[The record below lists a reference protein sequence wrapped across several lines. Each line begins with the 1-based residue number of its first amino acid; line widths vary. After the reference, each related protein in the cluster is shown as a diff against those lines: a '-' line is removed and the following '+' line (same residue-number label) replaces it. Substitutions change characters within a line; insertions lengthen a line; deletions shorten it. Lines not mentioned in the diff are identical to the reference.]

1 MAARWTRCTSALAL
15 CLAFAGDAAAFDV
28 QGHRGARGR
37 APENTLAAFRKAIE
51 LGVSTIETDVA
62 VTRDDV
68 VVISHDPYLN
78 PALVRDRD
86 GRWLREPGP
95 AIRTLTFDELAAFDI
110 GRVDPQSN
118 YAKSFPL
125 QRASDGERFPTLD
138 AVLALAK
145 QASVRVNIET
155 KITPTSGERTPNAE
169 TFARLVVERV
179 RAASMIQRVTI
190 QSFDWRTLVAVKSM
204 APDIATGCLTAEGE
218 RFDTVRADMSAR
230 SPWHAGLA
238 LADHG
243 GSLPRLARAAGCA
256 IWSPDAASVT
266 RERVEDAHA
275 AGLAVLP
282 WTVNEPA
289 EMTRLIDLGVDGLIT
304 DYPDWLRDVAKSKRL
319 SLR

>member
-95 AIRTLTFDELAAFDI
+95 AIRTLTFDEL
-110 GRVDPQSN
+110 
-118 YAKSFPL
+118 
-125 QRASDGERFPTLD
+125 PTLD

-179 RAASMIQRVTI
+179 RAASMIERVTI

-204 APDIATGCLTAEGE
+204 APDIATGCLTAEGG
-218 RFDTVRADMSAR
+218 RFDTVR
-230 SPWHAGLA
+230 
-238 LADHG
+238 
-243 GSLPRLARAAGCA
+243 
-256 IWSPDAASVT
+256 V
-266 RERVEDAHA
+266 
-275 AGLAVLP
+275 
-282 WTVNEPA
+282 
-289 EMTRLIDLGVDGLIT
+289 
-304 DYPDWLRDVAKSKRL
+304 
-319 SLR
+319 